1 MKAIG
6 FDQLGRT
13 DVVHWR
19 LRFREGM
26 RRLSGADARARRAR
40 AKTRRRARIAIVRA
54 APLRRHS
61 RHARRPPRSR
71 AGASLRAAAGRG
83 APARV
88 QCRRAPPLP
97 VARQAMWHTHFFRS
111 RIVTRIDTRSA
122 PPTTNVGQADRAS
135 LSGGANTAVTLKRRN
150 AIRDKPAGLTSS
162 GNPLQ
167 RARLSGKR
175 GAVPS
180 SQPSSSSA
188 AARSDPSKAQSP
200 PKPADPPSSLLEAT
214 PAELQTVAHIPVLQP
229 AVLHSASPH
238 EGNLIDPSDPP
249 PAPKPAGSPPSLL
262 EATPDELQAVAHH
275 PVLQPTVPHAA
286 HAQEGNLIEP
296 SDPPPT
302 PKPAGSPPSLL
313 EATPGELQ
321 AVAHHPVL
329 QPTVPH
335 ATHAHEGNL
344 IDLSDAPPA
353 TQPAQAQPAPL
364 GASHGSHGVHSAH
377 GAPAFAASGMPSVQQ
392 IEHETRQAIVM
403 QRAISFANQLL
414 AVTEMINGFR
424 MKLVEMIRK
433 AVSS

>member
-1 MKAIG
+1 M
-6 FDQLGRT
+6 
-13 DVVHWR
+13 
-19 LRFREGM
+19 
-26 RRLSGADARARRAR
+26 
-40 AKTRRRARIAIVRA
+40 
-54 APLRRHS
+54 
-61 RHARRPPRSR
+61 
-71 AGASLRAAAGRG
+71 
-83 APARV
+83 
-88 QCRRAPPLP
+88 
-97 VARQAMWHTHFFRS
+97 
-111 RIVTRIDTRSA
+111 
-122 PPTTNVGQADRAS
+122 
-135 LSGGANTAVTLKRRN
+135 
-150 AIRDKPAGLTSS
+150 
-162 GNPLQ
+162 
-167 RARLSGKR
+167 SGKR

-180 SQPSSSSA
+180 SQSSSSSA
-188 AARSDPSKAQSP
+188 AAHSDASKAQSS

-229 AVLHSASPH
+229 TVLHSAPSH
-238 EGNLIDPSDPP
+238 EGNLI
-249 PAPKPAGSPPSLL
+249 
-262 EATPDELQAVAHH
+262 EL
-275 PVLQPTVPHAA
+275 
-286 HAQEGNLIEP
+286 

-302 PKPAGSPPSLL
+302 PKPTGSSPSPSLL

-344 IDLSDAPPA
+344 IDLSDPPPTPKPAGSPPSLLEATPDELQAVAHHPVLQPTVLHSTHAQEGNLIDLSDPPPTPKPAGTPPSLLEATPGELQAVAHHPVLQPTVPNATHAQEGNLIDLSDAPPA
-353 TQPAQAQPAPL
+353 AQPAQAQPAPL
-364 GASHGSHGVHSAH
+364 GATHGSHGAH

>member
-1 MKAIG
+1 M
-6 FDQLGRT
+6 
-13 DVVHWR
+13 
-19 LRFREGM
+19 
-26 RRLSGADARARRAR
+26 
-40 AKTRRRARIAIVRA
+40 
-54 APLRRHS
+54 
-61 RHARRPPRSR
+61 
-71 AGASLRAAAGRG
+71 
-83 APARV
+83 
-88 QCRRAPPLP
+88 
-97 VARQAMWHTHFFRS
+97 
-111 RIVTRIDTRSA
+111 TRIDTRSA

-135 LSGGANTAVTLKRRN
+135 LSGGATTAVTLKRRN

-180 SQPSSSSA
+180 SQSSSSSA
-188 AARSDPSKAQSP
+188 AAHSDASKAQSP
-200 PKPADPPSSLLEAT
+200 PKTADQHVSLLEAT

-229 AVLHSASPH
+229 AVLHSAPSH
-238 EGNLIDPSDPP
+238 EDNLIELSDPP
-249 PAPKPAGSPPSLL
+249 PTPKPAGSPPSPSLL
-262 EATPDELQAVAHH
+262 EATPGELQAVAHH
-275 PVLQPTVPHAA
+275 PVLQPTVLHST
-286 HAQEGNLIEP
+286 HAQEGNLIEL

-302 PKPAGSPPSLL
+302 PKPAGTPPSLL

-321 AVAHHPVL
+321 AVAHHPVLQPTVLHSTHAQEGNLIDLSDAPPATKPASTPPSLLEATPDELQGVAHHPVL

-353 TQPAQAQPAPL
+353 AQPAQAQPAPL
-364 GASHGSHGVHSAH
+364 GATHGSHGVHSAH

>member
-1 MKAIG
+1 M
-6 FDQLGRT
+6 
-13 DVVHWR
+13 
-19 LRFREGM
+19 
-26 RRLSGADARARRAR
+26 
-40 AKTRRRARIAIVRA
+40 
-54 APLRRHS
+54 
-61 RHARRPPRSR
+61 
-71 AGASLRAAAGRG
+71 
-83 APARV
+83 
-88 QCRRAPPLP
+88 
-97 VARQAMWHTHFFRS
+97 
-111 RIVTRIDTRSA
+111 
-122 PPTTNVGQADRAS
+122 GQADRAS
-135 LSGGANTAVTLKRRN
+135 LSGGATTAVTLKRRN

-188 AARSDPSKAQSP
+188 AAHSDASKAQSS
-200 PKPADPPSSLLEAT
+200 PKTADQHVSLLEAT
-214 PAELQTVAHIPVLQP
+214 PAELQAVAHIPVLQP
-229 AVLHSASPH
+229 AVLHSAPSH
-238 EGNLIDPSDPP
+238 EGNLIELSDPP
-249 PAPKPAGSPPSLL
+249 PTPKPAGSPPSPSPSLL

-275 PVLQPTVPHAA
+275 PVLQPTVLHST
-286 HAQEGNLIEP
+286 HAQEGNLIDLSDAP
-296 SDPPPT
+296 SAT
-302 PKPAGSPPSLL
+302 KPASTPPSLL
-313 EATPGELQ
+313 EATPDELQ
-321 AVAHHPVL
+321 GVAHHPVL

-353 TQPAQAQPAPL
+353 AQPAQAQPAPL
-364 GASHGSHGVHSAH
+364 GATHGSHGVHSAH

>member
-1 MKAIG
+1 
-6 FDQLGRT
+6 
-13 DVVHWR
+13 
-19 LRFREGM
+19 
-26 RRLSGADARARRAR
+26 
-40 AKTRRRARIAIVRA
+40 
-54 APLRRHS
+54 
-61 RHARRPPRSR
+61 
-71 AGASLRAAAGRG
+71 
-83 APARV
+83 
-88 QCRRAPPLP
+88 
-97 VARQAMWHTHFFRS
+97 MWHTHFFRS

-188 AARSDPSKAQSP
+188 AARSIRQSP
-200 PKPADPPSSLLEAT
+200 VAAEARRPAIVAARSHARRIADGRAYSGSAAGRASFGV
-214 PAELQTVAHIPVLQP
+214 PARRQSHRSER
-229 AVLHSASPH
+229 SAA
-238 EGNLIDPSDPP
+238 G
-249 PAPKPAGSPPSLL
+249 AKPAGSPPSLL
-262 EATPDELQAVAHH
+262 EATPD
-275 PVLQPTVPHAA
+275 
-286 HAQEGNLIEP
+286 
-296 SDPPPT
+296 
-302 PKPAGSPPSLL
+302 
-313 EATPGELQ
+313 ELQ